1 MPVNIKYIKKIVI
14 IFSILVGTSALF
26 TIASTV
32 IYFEHYSPIKSEEGD
47 IVCSNKAETGYAES
61 TVKDAVLGHGVDNN
75 AKIKLSGKISYSA
88 TAGSFYLR
96 DGAFILPL
104 DLSTCADADVYKMN
118 RETLIF
124 TGGVISRANSGATL
138 RVDGIRNNM
147 PVWMQIM
154 FNAGIYGWIG
164 AFFGA
169 IILLFRGSSRLINW
183 LLTAIGLRHQ
193 KSESEIPAEAKDNR
207 DAGSSVLAGIF
218 APLLWG
224 ANPIIGAIWLGFGI
238 YSGWKGMQSEK
249 KKIALIGLILCSAEL
264 IILPIISIFFGWFS
278 AAPEPNLVK
287 NIFIDNF

>member
-14 IFSILVGTSALF
+14 IFSVLVGASAFF
-26 TIASTV
+26 TIAV
-32 IYFEHYSPIKSEEGD
+32 PLIYFEYYSPIKSEEGE
-47 IVCSNKAETGYAES
+47 IICSNKAESGYAES
-61 TVKDAVLGHGVDNN
+61 TVKDAVLGHGADNN
-75 AKIKLSGKISYSA
+75 SKIKLAGKISYSA

-124 TGGVISRANSGATL
+124 TGGVISRADNGATL

-169 IILLFRGSSRLINW
+169 IILLFRGFSRLINW
-183 LLTAIGLRHQ
+183 FLIMIGLRHQ
-193 KSESEIPAEAKDNR
+193 KSESEIPAETVDNQS
-207 DAGSSVLAGIF
+207 AGSAALAGIF

-238 YSGWKGMQSEK
+238 YSGWKGMKSEK
-249 KKIALIGLILCSAEL
+249 KKIAFIGLILCAAEL
-264 IILPIISIFFGWFS
+264 IILPFISIFFGWFS
-278 AAPEPNLVK
+278 TAPEPNLVK
-287 NIFIDNF
+287 NIFVDNF